1 MLNILMVEDDEQL
14 ADIIKRYLLSC
25 DIICHNVV
33 NGYDV
38 IDELS
43 KNNRYQLLILDLT
56 LPDIDGLDLIIK
68 IREISD
74 IPIIISS
81 ARDDLLDKI
90 NGLER
95 GADDYLPKPYDPRE
109 LEVRI
114 KTILKRI
121 KPEKSKKLFILD
133 EVGCTIT
140 FKDQLLDLTPAQYDI
155 LSLLIK
161 RKNGIVSREDMIY
174 SSLNIDDDS
183 SLKNIDVLIS
193 YIRKK
198 LSNIDNK
205 KYIISVRGMGYKLV
219 IWKIYQFILV
229 LW

>member
-14 ADIIKRYLLSC
+14 ADIIKRYLLTH
-25 DIICHNVV
+25 DILCQNVV

-38 IDELS
+38 IDKLS
-43 KNNRYQLLILDLT
+43 LNNRYQLLILDLT

-68 IREISD
+68 IREISN

-114 KTILKRI
+114 RTILKRI
-121 KPEKSKKLFILD
+121 KPEKSKKLFVLD
-133 EVGCTIT
+133 EDGCTIT

-155 LSLLIK
+155 LALLIK

-198 LSNIDNK
+198 LSSIDDK

-219 IWKIYQFILV
+219 L
-229 LW
+229 